1 MIDETEDINTI
12 SANTDI
18 SYQDILAELQEIEKQ
33 QTESIQVISDIREQ
47 LNFSNTVNTYI
58 LVSLLLYG
66 VFKFISRL
74 LHSAID

>member
-18 SYQDILAELQEIEKQ
+18 SYQDILSELQEIEKQ
-33 QTESIQVISDIREQ
+33 QTECIQVISDIREQ

-58 LVSLLLYG
+58 LVALLLYG
-66 VFKFISRL
+66 VFKFLSRL